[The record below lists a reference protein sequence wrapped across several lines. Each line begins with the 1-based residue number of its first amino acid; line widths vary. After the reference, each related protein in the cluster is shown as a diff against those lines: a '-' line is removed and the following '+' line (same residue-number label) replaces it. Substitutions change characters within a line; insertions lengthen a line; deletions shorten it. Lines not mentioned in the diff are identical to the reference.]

1 MGCKATLREKE
12 KYMRYKREYN
22 IDDNSRAHIFLFGV
36 ETMRAIGNEAQRFC
50 MLLAKLAGGVIGQK
64 ITYIY
69 QRLSVLL
76 QGIRCNQIQTTLAR
90 WSSDRGREG
99 ARGGGA
105 GRREKS
111 ESG

>member
-1 MGCKATLREKE
+1 MGAL
-12 KYMRYKREYN
+12 
-22 IDDNSRAHIFLFGV
+22 
-36 ETMRAIGNEAQRFC
+36 GNEAQKFC
-50 MLLAKLAGGVIGQK
+50 MLLAKLAGGAIGKK

-76 QGIRCNQIQTTLAR
+76 QGIRSNQIQTTLAR
-90 WSSDRGREG
+90 WSSDRGRDG

-105 GRREKS
+105 GRRENS